1 MLMKKM
7 LHATGKTMTGAC
19 RIFGDYLE
27 TIDNRLEMI
36 VSRPSP
42 EYATIETRKDRKKS
56 NT

>member
-19 RIFGDYLE
+19 RIIGDYLE

-36 VSRPSP
+36 VSQPSP
-42 EYATIETRKDRKKS
+42 EYATLESRQDRKK
-56 NT
+56 THI